1 MNKAEIIDIVAKRV
15 GLSKKQATDAVETVF
30 TAITETL
37 KRGEKVQLVGFGRF
51 TVTQRIPRK
60 TKIPGTDTVVDIP
73 AHKTVKFTTGKSLK
87 AALN

>member
-51 TVTQRIPRK
+51 TVTQRIPRQ

-73 AHKTVKFTTGKSLK
+73 AHKTVK
-87 AALN
+87 